1 MKKAVFALVALVASL
16 VNPLMAQT
24 PTKIGYTDVEVI
36 LGRLPDAKKIQS
48 ELEVT
53 RAQFEKSIQ
62 EKIKEF
68 QDKLDKYQKNAQNMN
83 EVLRAD
89 SERELQNL
97 QKSIEDLQAN
107 SQQSL
112 MQKQQT
118 LLTPVLDKISAAIQ
132 QIGKEQGYLYIINSD
147 TGQNAN
153 PILLYV
159 GSEEFNVTDLVLT
172 KLGVDPKAAAAAE
185 AKPAATPAAPA
196 AGSKPAANKPK

>member
-1 MKKAVFALVALVASL
+1 MKKTVFALVALVASL
-16 VNPLMAQT
+16 VSPLMAQT

-36 LGRLPDAKKIQS
+36 LGRLPDAKKIQN

-53 RAQFEKSIQ
+53 RAQFEKSIS
-62 EKIKEF
+62 ERIKEF

-97 QKSIEDLQAN
+97 QKSIEDLQTN

-112 MQKQQT
+112 MQKQQS
-118 LLTPVLDKISAAIQ
+118 LLAPVLDKISTAINDV
-132 QIGKEQGYLYIINSD
+132 GKEHGYLYIINSD
-147 TGQNAN
+147 SGQNAN

-159 GSEEFNVTDLVLT
+159 GSEEYNVTDLVLI
-172 KLGVDPKAAAAAE
+172 KLGVDPKAAAPAE
-185 AKPAATPAAPA
+185 TKPAATPQGA
-196 AGSKPAANKPK
+196 PAANKPK

>member
-1 MKKAVFALVALVASL
+1 MKKTLFALVALIASFST
-16 VNPLMAQT
+16 PLLAQT
-24 PTKIGYTDVEVI
+24 PTKIGYTDVEHI

-53 RAQFEKSIQ
+53 RAQFEKTIQ
-62 EKIKEF
+62 DKIKEF

-83 EVLRAD
+83 DVLRAD

-97 QKSIEDLQAN
+97 QKSIEDLQTN

-112 MQKQQT
+112 IQKQQQLLNP
-118 LLTPVLDKISAAIQ
+118 LLTKINTAIQ
-132 QIGKEQGYLYIINSD
+132 EVGKENDYLYIINSD

-159 GSEEFNVTDLVLT
+159 GSEEYNVTDMVLT
-172 KLGVDPKAAAAAE
+172 KLGVDPKAVEAE
-185 AKPAATPAAPA
+185 AKPAAPATTP
-196 AGSKPAANKPK
+196 K

>member
-1 MKKAVFALVALVASL
+1 MKKTVFALVALVASL
-16 VNPLMAQT
+16 VSPLMAQT

-36 LGRLPDAKKIQS
+36 LGRLPDAKRIQN

-53 RAQFEKSIQ
+53 RAQFEKTIQ

-83 EVLRAD
+83 EVLLDDR
-89 SERELQNL
+89 EREMQNL
-97 QKSIEDLQAN
+97 QKSIEDLQTN

-132 QIGKEQGYLYIINSD
+132 DIGKQHGYLYIINSD

-159 GSEEFNVTDLVLT
+159 GSEEYNVTDLVLT

-185 AKPAATPAAPA
+185 TKPAATQPAAPA
-196 AGSKPAANKPK
+196 NKPK

>member
-1 MKKAVFALVALVASL
+1 MKKTVFALVALVASL
-16 VNPLMAQT
+16 VSPLMAQT

-36 LGRLPDAKKIQS
+36 LGKLPDAKRIQN

-53 RAQFEKSIQ
+53 RAQFEKTIQ

-97 QKSIEDLQAN
+97 QKSIEDLQTN

-112 MQKQQT
+112 MQKQQS

-132 QIGKEQGYLYIINSD
+132 DIGKQHGYLYIINSD
-147 TGQNAN
+147 TGQNTN

-159 GSEEFNVTDLVLT
+159 GSEEYNVTDLVLI
-172 KLGVDPKAAAAAE
+172 KLGVDPKAAPAAETKPE
-185 AKPAATPAAPA
+185 AKPATT
-196 AGSKPAANKPK
+196 PAANKPK